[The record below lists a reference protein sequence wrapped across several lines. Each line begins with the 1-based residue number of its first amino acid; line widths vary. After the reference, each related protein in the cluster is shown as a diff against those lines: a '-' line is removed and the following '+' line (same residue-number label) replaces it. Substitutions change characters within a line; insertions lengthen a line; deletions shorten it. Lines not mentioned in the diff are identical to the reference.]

1 MAAPIISP
9 CISICLLDPVS
20 GYCRGCK
27 RTIEEV
33 AGWTSMSEAERAR
46 VMALLPARQLAPA
59 EEFD

>member
-20 GYCRGCK
+20 GFCRGCK

-33 AGWTSMSEAERAR
+33 AGWTSMNEEQRRA
-46 VMALLPARQLAPA
+46 VMAQLPQRQLAPA
-59 EEFD
+59 GEFD